1 MILYLANA
9 KINIFFINRHVFPKK
24 IVLLHNILHFVVFYY
39 INNYVR
45 VFKMKRLSTIIAC
58 LAFAVTISWAQSG
71 MTDDQIMDY
80 VIEQNAKGVS
90 RQQIVTQLMQR
101 GVTIEQLRR
110 IQKKYQKQ
118 IKNGSLGAED
128 ITAGSKAM
136 KNRMREANG
145 DQREEQIKKDKK
157 NASQFRVKDTKK
169 SNQIQRHTY
178 DDEDKDFVEMDE
190 AIDFMMPDSLK
201 YELEKKK
208 PEKRKIFGH
217 DVFNNKNLTFE
228 SSMNLATPQNYVL
241 GPGDAVNVDIWGAS
255 QESVT
260 ETVSPDGTITIEG
273 IGVIKVGGLSVSQA
287 KAKLKRVLGPRYQG
301 SSIELTLG
309 QTRTITI
316 SVMGEVKIPGTY
328 TMSAFATVY
337 NALYM
342 AGGPNEIGTLR
353 NVKVYRKG
361 KLLSNVDVYDFLLNG
376 KLSGDVRL
384 QDNDVIT
391 VSPYEA
397 LVNIT
402 GKVKRPMFYEMKT
415 TESAATLL
423 RYAGGFT
430 GDAYTKAI
438 RVNRK
443 AGAGYSVFSI
453 GEFDMSEFKLMDED
467 SVSVDSTLNRYQNM
481 VEIRGAVFR
490 PGMYQVG
497 GEINTV
503 KALVEAAAGVT
514 EDAISQHAV
523 MHRVKADR
531 SLEMMSLD
539 IRGILEGTVPDVPI
553 RNEDVIYVAGRQER
567 NEKKTVTING
577 EVVYPGVYRFAE
589 NETIEDLIIQAGGP
603 TEAASLA
610 KVDVARRITNPNSTE
625 AGDQIAQ
632 NFSFKLNP
640 DFTISDQPDFTLM
653 PFDEVY
659 VRRSPDYNEQQNVI
673 IEGEV
678 QFAGNYALTN
688 KGQRLSDVVK
698 QAGGLTKRAYAEGT
712 KLLRQMTPEERDQM
726 EIVLRTAQRNSGNDS
741 IDIKKLL
748 TNATYPV
755 GIELEKALKNPGTD
769 DDPILREG
777 DRIVV
782 PRYDGTVKINGEV
795 LFPNTVYYKDGKNT
809 DYYINLAGGTT
820 STGKK
825 SMTVIIYMNGM
836 VARADRK
843 HKPRPGCQIVVP
855 TKSRRRGMSLP
866 EILSI
871 GSSTASI
878 ATMIA
883 TIANLTK

>member
-1 MILYLANA
+1 
-9 KINIFFINRHVFPKK
+9 
-24 IVLLHNILHFVVFYY
+24 
-39 INNYVR
+39 
-45 VFKMKRLSTIIAC
+45 MKRISTIIAC
-58 LAFAVTISWAQSG
+58 LAFAATIGWAQSG
-71 MTDDQIMDY
+71 MTDNQIMDY
-80 VIEQNAKGVS
+80 VIEQNAKGAS

-101 GVTIEQLRR
+101 GVTIDQLRR

-118 IKNGSLGAED
+118 IKNGALGAED
-128 ITAGSKAM
+128 ITAGSQATKS
-136 KNRMREANG
+136 RMREANG
-145 DQREEQIKKDKK
+145 EQREDQVKRDKQ
-157 NASQFRVKDTKK
+157 NASQFRIKDGKRQ
-169 SNQIQRHTY
+169 NQKHTY
-178 DDEDKDFVEMDE
+178 DNTDREYVEMDE
-190 AIDFMMPDSLK
+190 AIDFMMPDSLRYYSDK
-201 YELEKKK
+201 DKTGR
-208 PEKRKIFGH
+208 RKIFGH

-228 SSMNLATPQNYVL
+228 SSMNLATPQSYVL

-260 ETVSPDGTITIEG
+260 EVVTPDGTITIEG
-273 IGVIKVGGLSVSQA
+273 VGVIKLGGLSVSQA

-301 SSIELTLG
+301 SNIELTLG

-316 SVMGEVKIPGTY
+316 SVMGEVKVPGTY

-342 AGGPNEIGTLR
+342 AGGPNDIGTLR

-361 KLLSNVDVYDFLLNG
+361 KLLSSVDVYDFLLNG

-402 GKVKRPMFYEMKT
+402 GKVKRPMFYEMKK

-453 GEFDMSEFKLMDED
+453 GEFDMSSFKLMDED

-503 KALVEAAAGVT
+503 KALVEAAAGLT
-514 EDAISQHAV
+514 EGAISQHAV
-523 MHRVKADR
+523 MHRIKADR
-531 SLEMMSLD
+531 TLEMMSLD
-539 IRGILEGTVPDVPI
+539 LRGILEGSVPDVPLK
-553 RNEDVIYVAGRQER
+553 NEDVIYVANRQER
-567 NEKKTVTING
+567 DEKKTVTING
-577 EVVYPGVYRFAE
+577 EVQYPGVYRFAD

-603 TEAASLA
+603 TESASLV
-610 KVDVARRITNPNSTE
+610 KVDVARRITNPNATE
-625 AGDQIAQ
+625 AGEHIAQ

-640 DFTISDQPDFTLM
+640 DFTIADQPDFTLR

-659 VRRSPDYNEQQNVI
+659 VRRSPEYYEQQNI
-673 IEGEV
+673 TIEGEI
-678 QFAGNYALTN
+678 QFQGIYALSSKN
-688 KGQRLSDVVK
+688 QRLSEIVK
-698 QAGGLTKRAYAEGT
+698 QAGGLTKRAYPEGT
-712 KLLRQMTPEERDQM
+712 KLLRQMTQEERDMM
-726 EIVLRTAQRNSGNDS
+726 ETVLRTAQRNSGKDT
-741 IDIKKLL
+741 IDVKKLL

-755 GIELEKALKNPGTD
+755 GIELEKALKYPGTE

-782 PRYDGTVKINGEV
+782 PQYDGTVKINGEV
-795 LFPNTVYYKDGKNT
+795 LYPNTVYFKDGKNA
-809 DYYINLAGGTT
+809 DYYIDLAGGAT
-820 STGKK
+820 STAKK
-825 SMTVIIYMNGM
+825 SKTIIIYMNGM

-855 TKSRRRGMSLP
+855 TKKQRRGLGLQ
-866 EILSI
+866 EWLSI
-871 GSSTASI
+871 GTSTASLG
-878 ATMIA
+878 TMIA

>member
-1 MILYLANA
+1 MRKYL
-9 KINIFFINRHVFPKK
+9 F
-24 IVLLHNILHFVVFYY
+24 LLGMMLLTCTS
-39 INNYVR
+39 
-45 VFKMKRLSTIIAC
+45 MT
-58 LAFAVTISWAQSG
+58 AQSS
-71 MTDDQIMDY
+71 MTDNQIMDY

-101 GVTIEQLRR
+101 GVTIDQLRR

-118 IKNGSLGAED
+118 TKNGALGAED
-128 ITAGSKAM
+128 ITAGSKAV

-145 DQREEQIKKDKK
+145 EKREEQVKKDKQ
-157 NASQFRVKDTKK
+157 NASQFRVKDGKK

-178 DDEDKDFVEMDE
+178 DDDDKDFVEMDE

-201 YELEKKK
+201 YELDEQK

-241 GPGDAVNVDIWGAS
+241 GPGDEVNVDIWGAS
-255 QESVT
+255 QESIT
-260 ETVSPDGTITIEG
+260 ESVSPDGTITIEG
-273 IGVIKVGGLSVSQA
+273 IGVIKLGGLSVSQA
-287 KAKLKRVLGPRYQG
+287 KAKLKQVIGPRYQG
-301 SSIELTLG
+301 SQIDLTLG

-316 SVMGEVKIPGTY
+316 SVMGEVKVPGTY

-402 GKVKRPMFYEMKT
+402 GKVKRPMFYEMKEN
-415 TESAATLL
+415 ESAATLL

-453 GEFDMSEFKLMDED
+453 GEFDMNSFKLMDED
-467 SVSVDSTLNRYQNM
+467 SVSIDSTLNRYQNM

-503 KALVEAAAGVT
+503 KALIEAAAGVT
-514 EDAISQHAV
+514 EEAISQHAV
-523 MHRVKADR
+523 MHRIKADR
-531 SLEMMSLD
+531 SLEMISLD
-539 IRGILEGTVPDVPI
+539 LRAIMEGTAPDI
-553 RNEDVIYVAGRQER
+553 ALKNEDVIYIASRQER

-577 EVVYPGVYRFAE
+577 EVAYPGVYRYAE
-589 NETIEDLIIQAGGP
+589 NETLEDLIIQAGGP

-640 DFTISDQPDFTLM
+640 DFTISEQPDFTLQ

-659 VRRSPDYNEQQNVI
+659 VRRSPDYNEQQNVT

-678 QFAGNYALTN
+678 QFEGNYALAS
-688 KGQRLSDVVK
+688 KGQRLSEVIK
-698 QAGGLTKRAYAEGT
+698 MAGGLTNQAYAEGT
-712 KLLRQMTPEERDQM
+712 KLLRQMTAEERDMM
-726 EIVLRTAQRNSGNDS
+726 ETMLRTAQRNSGNDS
-741 IDIKKLL
+741 IDVKKLM
-748 TNATYPV
+748 TNTTYPV
-755 GIELEKALKNPGTD
+755 GIELDKALKNPGTD

-795 LFPNTVYYKDGKNT
+795 LFPNTVYFKEGKST

-820 STGKK
+820 STAKK

-855 TKSRRRGMSLP
+855 TKSRRKGMSLP

>member
-1 MILYLANA
+1 
-9 KINIFFINRHVFPKK
+9 
-24 IVLLHNILHFVVFYY
+24 
-39 INNYVR
+39 
-45 VFKMKRLSTIIAC
+45 MKRISTIIAY
-58 LAFAVTISWAQSG
+58 LAFAATIGWAQSG
-71 MTDDQIMDY
+71 MTDNQIMDY
-80 VIEQNAKGVS
+80 VIEQNAKGAS

-101 GVTIEQLRR
+101 GVTIDQLRR

-118 IKNGSLGAED
+118 IKNGALGAED
-128 ITAGSKAM
+128 ITAGSQATKS
-136 KNRMREANG
+136 RMREANG
-145 DQREEQIKKDKK
+145 EQREDQVKRDKQ
-157 NASQFRVKDTKK
+157 NASQFRIKDGKRQ
-169 SNQIQRHTY
+169 NQKHTY
-178 DDEDKDFVEMDE
+178 DNTDKEYVEMDE
-190 AIDFMMPDSLK
+190 AIDFMMPDSLRYYSDK
-201 YELEKKK
+201 DKTGR
-208 PEKRKIFGH
+208 RKIFGH

-228 SSMNLATPQNYVL
+228 SSMNLATPQSYVL

-260 ETVSPDGTITIEG
+260 EVITPDGTITIEG
-273 IGVIKVGGLSVSQA
+273 VGVIKLGGLSVSQA

-301 SSIELTLG
+301 SNIELTLG

-316 SVMGEVKIPGTY
+316 SVMGEVKVPGTY

-342 AGGPNEIGTLR
+342 AGGPNDIGTLR

-361 KLLSNVDVYDFLLNG
+361 KLLSSVDVYDFLLNG

-402 GKVKRPMFYEMKT
+402 GKVKRPMFYEMKK

-453 GEFDMSEFKLMDED
+453 GEFDMSSFKLMDED

-503 KALVEAAAGVT
+503 KALVEAAAGLT
-514 EDAISQHAV
+514 EGAISQHAV
-523 MHRVKADR
+523 MHRIKADR
-531 SLEMMSLD
+531 TLEMMSLD
-539 IRGILEGTVPDVPI
+539 LRGILEGSVPDVPLK
-553 RNEDVIYVAGRQER
+553 NEDVIYVANRQER
-567 NEKKTVTING
+567 DEKKTVTING
-577 EVVYPGVYRFAE
+577 EVQYPGVYRFAD

-603 TEAASLA
+603 TESASLV
-610 KVDVARRITNPNSTE
+610 KVDVARRITNPNATE
-625 AGDQIAQ
+625 AGEHIAQ

-640 DFTISDQPDFTLM
+640 DFTIADQPDFTLQ

-659 VRRSPDYNEQQNVI
+659 VRRSPEYYEQQNI
-673 IEGEV
+673 TIEGEI
-678 QFAGNYALTN
+678 QFQGIYALSSKN
-688 KGQRLSDVVK
+688 QRLSEIIK
-698 QAGGLTKRAYAEGT
+698 QAGGLTKRAYPEGT
-712 KLLRQMTPEERDQM
+712 KLLRQMTQEERDMM
-726 EIVLRTAQRNSGNDS
+726 ETVLRTAQRNSGKDT
-741 IDIKKLL
+741 IDVKKLL

-755 GIELEKALKNPGTD
+755 GIELEKALKYPGTE

-782 PRYDGTVKINGEV
+782 PQYDGTVKINGEV
-795 LFPNTVYYKDGKNT
+795 LYPNTVYFKDGKNA
-809 DYYINLAGGTT
+809 DYYIDLAGGAT
-820 STGKK
+820 STAKK
-825 SMTVIIYMNGM
+825 SKTIIIYMNGM

-855 TKSRRRGMSLP
+855 TKKQRRGLGLQ
-866 EILSI
+866 EWLSI
-871 GSSTASI
+871 GTSTASLG
-878 ATMIA
+878 TMIA

>member
-1 MILYLANA
+1 MRKYL
-9 KINIFFINRHVFPKK
+9 F
-24 IVLLHNILHFVVFYY
+24 LLGMMLLTCTS
-39 INNYVR
+39 
-45 VFKMKRLSTIIAC
+45 MT
-58 LAFAVTISWAQSG
+58 AQSS
-71 MTDDQIMDY
+71 MTDNQIMDY

-101 GVTIEQLRR
+101 GVTIDQLRR

-118 IKNGSLGAED
+118 IKNGALGAED
-128 ITAGSKAM
+128 ITAGSKAV

-145 DQREEQIKKDKK
+145 EKREEQVKKDKQ
-157 NASQFRVKDTKK
+157 NASQFRVKDGKK

-178 DDEDKDFVEMDE
+178 DDDDKDFVEMDE

-201 YELEKKK
+201 YELDEQK

-241 GPGDAVNVDIWGAS
+241 GPGDEVNVDIWGAS
-255 QESVT
+255 QESIT
-260 ETVSPDGTITIEG
+260 ESVSPDGTITIEG
-273 IGVIKVGGLSVSQA
+273 IGVIKLGGLSVSQA
-287 KAKLKRVLGPRYQG
+287 KAKLKQVIGPRYQG
-301 SSIELTLG
+301 SNIELTLG

-316 SVMGEVKIPGTY
+316 SVMGEVKVPGTY

-402 GKVKRPMFYEMKT
+402 GKVKRPMFYEMKEN
-415 TESAATLL
+415 ESAATLL

-443 AGAGYSVFSI
+443 AGAGYSVFNI
-453 GEFDMSEFKLMDED
+453 GEFDMNSFKLMDED
-467 SVSVDSTLNRYQNM
+467 SVSIDSTLNRYQNM

-497 GEINTV
+497 GEINSV
-503 KALVEAAAGVT
+503 KTLVEAAAGVT
-514 EDAISQHAV
+514 EEAISQHAV
-523 MHRVKADR
+523 MHRIKADR
-531 SLEMMSLD
+531 SLEMISLD
-539 IRGILEGTVPDVPI
+539 LRAIMEGTAPDI
-553 RNEDVIYVAGRQER
+553 ALKNEDVIYIASRQER

-577 EVVYPGVYRFAE
+577 EVAYPGVYRYAE
-589 NETIEDLIIQAGGP
+589 NETLEDLIIQAGGP

-640 DFTISDQPDFTLM
+640 DFTISEQPDFTLQ

-659 VRRSPDYNEQQNVI
+659 VRRSPDYNEQQNVT

-678 QFAGNYALTN
+678 QFSGNYALSS
-688 KGQRLSDVVK
+688 KGQRLSEVIK
-698 QAGGLTKRAYAEGT
+698 MAGGLTNQAYAEGT
-712 KLLRQMTPEERDQM
+712 KLLRQMTAEERDMM
-726 EIVLRTAQRNSGNDS
+726 ETMLRTAQRNSGNDS
-741 IDIKKLL
+741 IDVKKLM
-748 TNATYPV
+748 TNTTYPV
-755 GIELEKALKNPGTD
+755 GIELDKALKNPGTD

-795 LFPNTVYYKDGKNT
+795 LFPNTVYFKEGKST

-820 STGKK
+820 STAKK

-855 TKSRRRGMSLP
+855 TKSRRKGMSLP

>member
-1 MILYLANA
+1 
-9 KINIFFINRHVFPKK
+9 
-24 IVLLHNILHFVVFYY
+24 
-39 INNYVR
+39 
-45 VFKMKRLSTIIAC
+45 MKRISTIIAC
-58 LAFAVTISWAQSG
+58 LAFAATIGWAQSG
-71 MTDDQIMDY
+71 MTDNQIMDY

-101 GVTIEQLRR
+101 GVTIDQLRR

-118 IKNGSLGAED
+118 IKNGALGAED
-128 ITAGSKAM
+128 ITAGSQVTKS
-136 KNRMREANG
+136 RMREANG
-145 DQREEQIKKDKK
+145 EQREDQVKRDKQ
-157 NASQFRVKDTKK
+157 NASQFRIKDGKRQ
-169 SNQIQRHTY
+169 NQKHTY
-178 DDEDKDFVEMDE
+178 DNTDREYVEMDE
-190 AIDFMMPDSLK
+190 AIDFMMPDSLRYYSDK
-201 YELEKKK
+201 DKTGR
-208 PEKRKIFGH
+208 RKIFGH

-228 SSMNLATPQNYVL
+228 SSMNLATPQSYVL

-260 ETVSPDGTITIEG
+260 EVVTPDGTITIEG
-273 IGVIKVGGLSVSQA
+273 VGVIKLGGLSVSQA

-301 SSIELTLG
+301 SNIELTLG

-316 SVMGEVKIPGTY
+316 SVMGEVKVPGTY

-342 AGGPNEIGTLR
+342 AGGPNDIGTLR

-361 KLLSNVDVYDFLLNG
+361 KLLSSVDVYDFLLNG

-402 GKVKRPMFYEMKT
+402 GKVKRPMFYEMKK

-453 GEFDMSEFKLMDED
+453 GEFDMSSFKLMDED

-503 KALVEAAAGVT
+503 KALVEAAAGLT
-514 EDAISQHAV
+514 EGAISQHAV
-523 MHRVKADR
+523 MHRIKADR
-531 SLEMMSLD
+531 TLEMMSLD
-539 IRGILEGTVPDVPI
+539 LRGILEGSVPDVPLK
-553 RNEDVIYVAGRQER
+553 NEDVIYVANRQER
-567 NEKKTVTING
+567 DEKKTVTING
-577 EVVYPGVYRFAE
+577 EVQYPGVYRFAD

-603 TEAASLA
+603 TESASLV
-610 KVDVARRITNPNSTE
+610 KVDVARRITNPNATE
-625 AGDQIAQ
+625 AGENIAQ

-640 DFTISDQPDFTLM
+640 DFTIADQPDFTLQ

-659 VRRSPDYNEQQNVI
+659 VRRSPEYYEQQNI
-673 IEGEV
+673 TIEGEI
-678 QFAGNYALTN
+678 QFQGIYALSSKN
-688 KGQRLSDVVK
+688 QRLSEIIK
-698 QAGGLTKRAYAEGT
+698 QAGGLTKRAYPEGT
-712 KLLRQMTPEERDQM
+712 KLLRQMTQEERDMM
-726 EIVLRTAQRNSGNDS
+726 ETVLRTAQRNSGKDT
-741 IDIKKLL
+741 IDVKKLL

-755 GIELEKALKNPGTD
+755 GIELEKALKYPGTE

-782 PRYDGTVKINGEV
+782 PQYDGTVKINGEV
-795 LFPNTVYYKDGKNT
+795 LYPNTVYFKDGKNA
-809 DYYINLAGGTT
+809 DYYIDLAGGAT
-820 STGKK
+820 STAKK
-825 SMTVIIYMNGM
+825 SKTIIIYMNGM

-855 TKSRRRGMSLP
+855 TKKQRRGLGLQ
-866 EILSI
+866 EWLSI
-871 GSSTASI
+871 GTSTASLG
-878 ATMIA
+878 TMIA

>member
-1 MILYLANA
+1 
-9 KINIFFINRHVFPKK
+9 
-24 IVLLHNILHFVVFYY
+24 
-39 INNYVR
+39 
-45 VFKMKRLSTIIAC
+45 MKRLSTIIAC

-101 GVTIEQLRR
+101 GVTIDQLRR

-273 IGVIKVGGLSVSQA
+273 IGVIKLGGLSVSQA

-809 DYYINLAGGTT
+809 EYYINLAGGTT

-855 TKSRRRGMSLP
+855 TKARRRGMSLP

>member
-1 MILYLANA
+1 
-9 KINIFFINRHVFPKK
+9 
-24 IVLLHNILHFVVFYY
+24 
-39 INNYVR
+39 
-45 VFKMKRLSTIIAC
+45 MKRISTIIAC
-58 LAFAVTISWAQSG
+58 LAFATTIGWAQSG
-71 MTDDQIMDY
+71 MTDNQIMDY

-101 GVTIEQLRR
+101 GVTIDQLRR

-118 IKNGSLGAED
+118 IKNGALGAED

-136 KNRMREANG
+136 KTRMREANG
-145 DQREEQIKKDKK
+145 EQREEQVKKDKQ
-157 NASQFRVKDTKK
+157 NASQYRIKDGKK

-178 DDEDKDFVEMDE
+178 DDEDKDYVEMDE

-201 YELEKKK
+201 YFMEKEK

-273 IGVIKVGGLSVSQA
+273 IGVIKLGGLSVSQA

-309 QTRTITI
+309 QTRTITV
-316 SVMGEVKIPGTY
+316 SVMGEVKVPGTY

-430 GDAYTKAI
+430 GDAYPKAI

-453 GEFDMSEFKLMDED
+453 GEFDMSSFKLMDED

-481 VEIRGAVFR
+481 VEIRGGVFR

-514 EDAISQHAV
+514 EEAISQHAV

-539 IRGILEGTVPDVPI
+539 IRGILEGTVPDVPL
-553 RNEDVIYVAGRQER
+553 RNEDVIYIASRQER
-567 NEKKTVTING
+567 NEQKTVTING
-577 EVVYPGVYRFAE
+577 EVAYPGVYRYAE
-589 NETIEDLIIQAGGP
+589 NETVEDLIIQAGGP

-610 KVDVARRITNPNSTE
+610 KVDVARRVTNPNSME

-640 DFTISDQPDFTLM
+640 DFTISEQPDFTLM

-659 VRRSPDYNEQQNVI
+659 VRRSPDYNEQQNVS

-678 QFAGNYALTN
+678 QFAGNYALSS
-688 KGQRLSDVVK
+688 KGQRLSEVIK

-712 KLLRQMTPEERDQM
+712 KLMRQMTPEERDQM

-741 IDIKKLL
+741 IDVKKLL

-777 DRIVV
+777 DRIIV

-795 LFPNTVYYKDGKNT
+795 LYPNTVYFKEGKNT

-836 VARADRK
+836 VARADHK
-843 HKPRPGCQIVVP
+843 HKPRPVRLWCPPSPVV
-855 TKSRRRGMSLP
+855 KACRCLRS
-866 EILSI
+866 
-871 GSSTASI
+871 
-878 ATMIA
+878 
-883 TIANLTK
+883 

>member
-1 MILYLANA
+1 
-9 KINIFFINRHVFPKK
+9 
-24 IVLLHNILHFVVFYY
+24 
-39 INNYVR
+39 
-45 VFKMKRLSTIIAC
+45 MKRISTIIAC
-58 LAFAVTISWAQSG
+58 LAFAATIGWAQSG
-71 MTDDQIMDY
+71 MTDNQIMDY
-80 VIEQNAKGVS
+80 VIEQNAKGAS

-101 GVTIEQLRR
+101 GVTIDQLRR

-118 IKNGSLGAED
+118 IKNGALGAED
-128 ITAGSKAM
+128 ITAGSQATKS
-136 KNRMREANG
+136 RMREANG
-145 DQREEQIKKDKK
+145 EQREDQVKRDKQ
-157 NASQFRVKDTKK
+157 NASQFRIKDGKRQ
-169 SNQIQRHTY
+169 NQKHTY
-178 DDEDKDFVEMDE
+178 DNTDKEYVEMDE
-190 AIDFMMPDSLK
+190 AIDFMMPDSLRYYSDK
-201 YELEKKK
+201 DKTGR
-208 PEKRKIFGH
+208 RKIFGH

-228 SSMNLATPQNYVL
+228 SSMNLATPQSYVL

-260 ETVSPDGTITIEG
+260 EVVTPDGTITIEG
-273 IGVIKVGGLSVSQA
+273 VGVIKLGGLSVSQA

-301 SSIELTLG
+301 SNIELTLG

-316 SVMGEVKIPGTY
+316 SVMGEVKVPGTY

-342 AGGPNEIGTLR
+342 AGGPNDIGTLR

-361 KLLSNVDVYDFLLNG
+361 KLLSSVDVYDFLLNG

-402 GKVKRPMFYEMKT
+402 GKVKRPMFYEMKK

-453 GEFDMSEFKLMDED
+453 GEFDMSSFKLMDED

-503 KALVEAAAGVT
+503 KALVEAAAGLT
-514 EDAISQHAV
+514 EGAISQHAV
-523 MHRVKADR
+523 MHRIKADR
-531 SLEMMSLD
+531 TLEMMSLD
-539 IRGILEGTVPDVPI
+539 LRGILEGSVPDVPLK
-553 RNEDVIYVAGRQER
+553 NEDVIYVANRQER
-567 NEKKTVTING
+567 DEKKTVTING
-577 EVVYPGVYRFAE
+577 EVQYPGVYRFAD

-603 TEAASLA
+603 TESASLV
-610 KVDVARRITNPNSTE
+610 KVDVARRITNPNATE
-625 AGDQIAQ
+625 AGENIAQ

-640 DFTISDQPDFTLM
+640 DFTIADQPDFTLQ

-659 VRRSPDYNEQQNVI
+659 VRRSPEYYEQQNI
-673 IEGEV
+673 TIEGEI
-678 QFAGNYALTN
+678 QFQGIYALSSKN
-688 KGQRLSDVVK
+688 QRLSEIIK
-698 QAGGLTKRAYAEGT
+698 QAGGLTKRAYPEGT
-712 KLLRQMTPEERDQM
+712 KLLRQMTQEERDMM
-726 EIVLRTAQRNSGNDS
+726 ETVLRTAQRNSGKDT
-741 IDIKKLL
+741 IDVKKLL

-755 GIELEKALKNPGTD
+755 GIELEKALKYPGTE

-782 PRYDGTVKINGEV
+782 PQYDGTVKINGEV
-795 LFPNTVYYKDGKNT
+795 LYPNTVYFKDGKNA
-809 DYYINLAGGTT
+809 DYYIDLAGGAT
-820 STGKK
+820 STAKK
-825 SMTVIIYMNGM
+825 SKTIIIYMNGM

-855 TKSRRRGMSLP
+855 TKKQRRGLGLQ
-866 EILSI
+866 EWLSI
-871 GSSTASI
+871 GTSTASLG
-878 ATMIA
+878 TMIA

>member
-1 MILYLANA
+1 MRKYL
-9 KINIFFINRHVFPKK
+9 F
-24 IVLLHNILHFVVFYY
+24 LLGMMLLTCTS
-39 INNYVR
+39 
-45 VFKMKRLSTIIAC
+45 MT
-58 LAFAVTISWAQSG
+58 AQSS
-71 MTDDQIMDY
+71 MTDNQIMDY

-101 GVTIEQLRR
+101 GVTIDQLRR

-118 IKNGSLGAED
+118 IKNGALGAED
-128 ITAGSKAM
+128 ITAGSKAV

-145 DQREEQIKKDKK
+145 EKREEQVKKDKQ
-157 NASQFRVKDTKK
+157 NASQFRVKDGKK

-178 DDEDKDFVEMDE
+178 DDDDKDFVEMDE

-201 YELEKKK
+201 YELDEQK

-241 GPGDAVNVDIWGAS
+241 GPGDEVNVDIWGAS
-255 QESVT
+255 QESIT
-260 ETVSPDGTITIEG
+260 ESVSPDGTITIEG
-273 IGVIKVGGLSVSQA
+273 IGVVKLGGLSVSQA
-287 KAKLKRVLGPRYQG
+287 KARLKRVLGPRYQG
-301 SSIELTLG
+301 SNIDLTLG

-316 SVMGEVKIPGTY
+316 GVMGEVKVPGTY

-402 GKVKRPMFYEMKT
+402 GKVKRPMFYEMKEN
-415 TESAATLL
+415 ESAATLL

-443 AGAGYSVFSI
+443 AGASYSVFSI
-453 GEFDMSEFKLMDED
+453 GEFDMNSFKLMDED

-497 GEINTV
+497 GEINSV

-514 EDAISQHAV
+514 EEAISQHAV
-523 MHRVKADR
+523 MHRTKADR
-531 SLEMMSLD
+531 SLEMLSLD
-539 IRGILEGTVPDVPI
+539 IRGILEGTVPDVPL
-553 RNEDVIYVAGRQER
+553 RNEDVIYVASRQER

-577 EVVYPGVYRFAE
+577 EVAYPGIYRYAE
-589 NETIEDLIIQAGGP
+589 NETLEDLIIQAGGP

-640 DFTISDQPDFTLM
+640 DFTISEQPDFTLQ

-659 VRRSPDYNEQQNVI
+659 VRRSPDYNEQQNVT

-678 QFAGNYALTN
+678 QFSGNYALSS
-688 KGQRLSDVVK
+688 KGQRLSEVIK
-698 QAGGLTKRAYAEGT
+698 MAGGLTNQAYAEGT
-712 KLLRQMTPEERDQM
+712 KLLRQMTSEERDMM
-726 EIVLRTAQRNSGNDS
+726 ETMLRTAQRNSGNDS
-741 IDIKKLL
+741 IDVKKLM
-748 TNATYPV
+748 TNTTYPV
-755 GIELEKALKNPGTD
+755 GIELDKALKNPGTD

-795 LFPNTVYYKDGKNT
+795 LFPNTVYFKEGKST

-820 STGKK
+820 STAKK

-855 TKSRRRGMSLP
+855 TKSRRKGMSLP